1 MLRQRK
7 KYDYFR
13 ILGYFLFIYTLLFIT
28 LLKIVDDNLTLP
40 FHFNSIS
47 FKLQIKYAQTFCF
60 VSPGRGVRPSYS
72 LGFFSSL
79 SINLLSPHLFLSCFL
94 TLNFILSLF
103 LSLSLYLS
111 LSLSLYLSLCP
122 PVQYFS
128 LYFTPNHFSSFILS
142 ILFPFIS
149 NLFSKFI
156 SFFLLSHSLP
166 CPAYAWDRE
175 PFIDHRI
182 LANEFSFIRDIFLF
196 PRDISRYFTHSL
208 SPSKS
213 LSLSLSLSPLSLS
226 LPPPPVSIYLSIYLS
241 IFFFRLYSSGLHFLY
256 AYRLIQSFSFSRLRC
271 LPITS
276 HFISTSLYVLST
288 DLLIQ
293 LCKFFLLV
301 STFHFLS
308 HYILLFPFPCLQSV
322 SLSLSISL
330 FFSLSLSLSH
340 TNLLLFK
347 LSLSLS
353 LFHSLYY
360 SLSLSLLLSLSL
372 FSPTSPVSISYSVT
386 ILIFPP

>member
-1 MLRQRK
+1 MGENNADNIGNYNFKINVIKFFVHCLCK
-7 KYDYFR
+7 FCF
-13 ILGYFLFIYTLLFIT
+13 IFLI
-28 LLKIVDDNLTLP
+28 IVTLP

-166 CPAYAWDRE
+166 CPAYAWGDQQ
-175 PFIDHRI
+175 IV
-182 LANEFSFIRDIFLF
+182 A
-196 PRDISRYFTHSL
+196 
-208 SPSKS
+208 
-213 LSLSLSLSPLSLS
+213 
-226 LPPPPVSIYLSIYLS
+226 
-241 IFFFRLYSSGLHFLY
+241 
-256 AYRLIQSFSFSRLRC
+256 
-271 LPITS
+271 
-276 HFISTSLYVLST
+276 
-288 DLLIQ
+288 
-293 LCKFFLLV
+293 
-301 STFHFLS
+301 
-308 HYILLFPFPCLQSV
+308 
-322 SLSLSISL
+322 
-330 FFSLSLSLSH
+330 
-340 TNLLLFK
+340 
-347 LSLSLS
+347 
-353 LFHSLYY
+353 
-360 SLSLSLLLSLSL
+360 
-372 FSPTSPVSISYSVT
+372 ISY
-386 ILIFPP
+386 F